1 MANTH
6 KFKVKNGVTTPN
18 IEFKDSNLGAT
29 ITATMNDSTDTLSFE
44 GNAGQLFSIS
54 DNLTGTLFAVSD
66 ISGIPSL
73 EVDDQGIVKLAE
85 FNGKVLISTTD
96 SGLTASDVLNVG
108 GNVRA
113 TAYYGDGSNLTGI
126 SASGGGGGGGAV
138 NGLYLRY
145 NQVVDS
151 NYVIDSDGQGRGV
164 VAFTG
169 VSDSSGLTISSGVTV
184 TVNNKSAWVLSGGD
198 KNMGLDEML
207 GSNPQT
213 ERTMRTGT
221 IKPTL
226 DSDFSIGDSNL
237 VYDVGYFNRL
247 SLKPMTTTTRDA
259 LYSINNGDIIYNST
273 DNKFQGRANGSWVNL
288 H

>member
-1 MANTH
+1 MANNH

-18 IEFKDSNLGAT
+18 IEFKDSHNGAV

-44 GNAGQLFSIS
+44 GDAGQLFSIT
-54 DNLTGTLFAVSD
+54 DALTGTLFAVND

-73 EVDDQGIVKLAE
+73 EIDDQGIVKLAE

-108 GNVRA
+108 GNIRA
-113 TAYYGDGSNLTGI
+113 TAYYGDGSNLTGV
-126 SASGGGGGGGAV
+126 STGGGGGAV

-198 KNMGLDEML
+198 KNMGLDEMIA
-207 GSNPQT
+207 SNPQT
-213 ERTMRTGT
+213 ERTMR
-221 IKPTL
+221 
-226 DSDFSIGDSNL
+226 S
-237 VYDVGYFNRL
+237 
-247 SLKPMTTTTRDA
+247 
-259 LYSINNGDIIYNST
+259 
-273 DNKFQGRANGSWVNL
+273 GSRPS
-288 H
+288 

>member
-1 MANTH
+1 VANTH

-18 IEFKDSNLGAT
+18 IEFKDSHNGAV

-44 GNAGQLFSIS
+44 GDAGQLFSIT
-54 DNLTGTLFAVSD
+54 DGLTGTLFSVND

-73 EVDDQGIVKLAE
+73 EIDDQGIVKLAE

-113 TAYYGDGSNLTGI
+113 TAYYGDGSNLTGV
-126 SASGGGGGGGAV
+126 STGGGGGGAV

-198 KNMGLDEML
+198 KNMGLDEMIA
-207 GSNPQT
+207 SNPQT
-213 ERTMRTGT
+213 ERTMRSGT

-226 DSDFSIGDSNL
+226 DSDFSIGASNL

-247 SLKPMTTTTRDA
+247 SLKPMTTTTRNA
-259 LYSINNGDIIYNST
+259 LPSIDNGDIIYNST
-273 DNKFQGRANGSWVNL
+273 DNKFQGRANGAWVNL

>member
-18 IEFKDSNLGAT
+18 IEFKDSNAGSA
-29 ITATMNDSTDTLSFE
+29 ITATMVDSTDTLSFE
-44 GNAGQLFSIS
+44 GNAGQLFSIT
-54 DNLTGTLFAVSD
+54 DALTGTLFAVSD
-66 ISGIPSL
+66 ISGVPSL

-126 SASGGGGGGGAV
+126 SASGGGGGGAV

-247 SLKPMTTTTRDA
+247 SLKPMTTTTRNA
-259 LYSINNGDIIYNST
+259 LYGINNGDIIYNST

>member
-18 IEFKDSNLGAT
+18 IEFKDSHNGAV
-29 ITATMNDSTDTLSFE
+29 ITATMTDSTDTLSFE
-44 GNAGQLFSIS
+44 GDAGQLFSIT
-54 DNLTGTLFAVSD
+54 DALTGTLFAVND

-73 EVDDQGIVKLAE
+73 EIDDQGIVKLAE
-85 FNGKVLISTTD
+85 FNGKVLIGTTD

-108 GNVRA
+108 GNIRA
-113 TAYYGDGSNLTGI
+113 TAYYGDGSNLTGV
-126 SASGGGGGGGAV
+126 STGGGGGGAV

-198 KNMGLDEML
+198 KNMGLDEMIA
-207 GSNPQT
+207 SNPQT
-213 ERTMRTGT
+213 ERTMRSGT

-226 DSDFSIGDSNL
+226 DSDFSIGASNL

-247 SLKPMTTTTRDA
+247 SLKPMTTTTRNA
-259 LYSINNGDIIYNST
+259 LPSIDNGDIIYNST
-273 DNKFQGRANGSWVNL
+273 DNKFQGRANGAWVNL

>member
-18 IEFKDSNLGAT
+18 IEFKDSNAGSA
-29 ITATMNDSTDTLSFE
+29 ITATMVDSTDTLSFE
-44 GNAGQLFSIS
+44 GNAGQLFSIT
-54 DNLTGTLFAVSD
+54 DGLTGTLFSVND

-73 EVDDQGIVKLAE
+73 EIDDQGIVKLAE

-113 TAYYGDGSNLTGI
+113 TAYYGDGSNLTGV
-126 SASGGGGGGGAV
+126 STGGGGGGAV

-213 ERTMRTGT
+213 ERTMRSGT

-226 DSDFSIGDSNL
+226 DSDFSIGASNL

-247 SLKPMTTTTRDA
+247 SLKPMTTTTRNA
-259 LYSINNGDIIYNST
+259 LPSVDNGDIIYNST

>member
-18 IEFKDSNLGAT
+18 IEFKDSHNGAV

-44 GNAGQLFSIS
+44 GDAGQLFSIT
-54 DNLTGTLFAVSD
+54 DGLTGTLFSVND

-73 EVDDQGIVKLAE
+73 EIDDQGIVKLAE

-113 TAYYGDGSNLTGI
+113 TAYYGDGSNLTGV
-126 SASGGGGGGGAV
+126 STGGGGGGAV

-198 KNMGLDEML
+198 KNMGLDEMIA
-207 GSNPQT
+207 SNPQT
-213 ERTMRTGT
+213 ERTMRSGT

-226 DSDFSIGDSNL
+226 DSDFSIGASNL

-247 SLKPMTTTTRDA
+247 SLKPMTTTTRNA
-259 LYSINNGDIIYNST
+259 LPSIDNGDIIYNST
-273 DNKFQGRANGSWVNL
+273 DNKFQGRANGAWVNL

>member
-1 MANTH
+1 MANNH

-18 IEFKDSNLGAT
+18 IEFKDSHNGAV

-44 GNAGQLFSIS
+44 GDAGQLFSIT
-54 DNLTGTLFAVSD
+54 DALTGTLFAVND

-73 EVDDQGIVKLAE
+73 EIDDQGIVKLAE

-108 GNVRA
+108 GNIRA
-113 TAYYGDGSNLTGI
+113 TAYYGDGSNLTGV
-126 SASGGGGGGGAV
+126 STGGGGGAV

-198 KNMGLDEML
+198 KNMGLDEMIA
-207 GSNPQT
+207 SNPQT
-213 ERTMRTGT
+213 ERTMRSGT

-226 DSDFSIGDSNL
+226 DSDFSIGASNL

-247 SLKPMTTTTRDA
+247 SLKPMTTTTRNA
-259 LYSINNGDIIYNST
+259 LPSIDNGDIIYNST
-273 DNKFQGRANGSWVNL
+273 DNKFQGRANGAWVNL